1 VRGAFPHHQDLLVSL
16 GAIRAEDGVRMLQ
29 DVTALTLARSI
40 LPDHSFALPEDSMFH
55 VKTPSIRSGTTRA
68 LAGNGQLR
76 PRLQPVFRIDASGSA
91 VGTEGGPGEPATG
104 VTKSSFRRPVRCW

>member
-1 VRGAFPHHQDLLVSL
+1 
-16 GAIRAEDGVRMLQ
+16 MLQ
-29 DVTALTLARSI
+29 DVAALALARSI

-76 PRLQPVFRIDASGSA
+76 ARLQPVFRIDASGSA
-91 VGTEGGPGEPATG
+91 VALRAGRVSRPQ
-104 VTKSSFRRPVRCW
+104 VLQKSSFRRPVRCW